1 MQAENPEIEL
11 NGADSRA
18 IFRMDGKRE
27 VLDRPPPRPGRRRSH
42 DQPGRARRITY
53 EQIPGTVP
61 EGTGDSVFAGFYLPG
76 DEFGWV
82 SVRFSTA

>member
-1 MQAENPEIEL
+1 MQAEDPEIEL

-27 VLDRPPPRPGRRRSH
+27 VLIKLHPDQAASH
-42 DQPGRARRITY
+42 TTSPDGKTITY